1 MYDLTKIHPDHRSV
15 FESLTPDAYI
25 TQEVIDKL
33 YLVYVE
39 LNSIPKKDWGKQ
51 EHEMTKDQK
60 KRFKAKLKETQEKR
74 NITVVE

>member
-51 EHEMTKDQK
+51 STQDAVEHAVDKP
-60 KRFKAKLKETQEKR
+60 
-74 NITVVE
+74 

>member
-39 LNSIPKKDWGKQ
+39 LNTIPKKDWGKQ
-51 EHEMTKDQK
+51 STKDII
-60 KRFKAKLKETQEKR
+60 KLINYES
-74 NITVVE
+74 N